1 MNGTPALTAS
11 PVVSMM
17 IFCEDGLTAGF
28 VVDAVRQVASMLGI
42 IDNGDITQAVRA
54 AKLNGSSA
62 VSLLA

>member
-1 MNGTPALTAS
+1 
-11 PVVSMM
+11 MM